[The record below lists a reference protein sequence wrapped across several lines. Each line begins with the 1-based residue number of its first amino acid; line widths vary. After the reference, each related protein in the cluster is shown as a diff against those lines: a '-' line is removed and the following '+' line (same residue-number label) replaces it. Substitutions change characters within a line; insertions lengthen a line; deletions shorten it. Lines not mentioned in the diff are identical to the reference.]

1 MSERYEREPDEPLEH
16 VLFLAV
22 TRPALFLG
30 MPMEAAAFCLMGGQL
45 MALAMGS
52 MIYMPLGAGSFG
64 LISAALSRYDP
75 LIFRVL
81 LSWGNSRPQNPDLGR
96 AARRWW
102 GGLSMSPLRPV
113 CHYKP
118 SELGRNV

>member
-1 MSERYEREPDEPLEH
+1 MSERPEHEPLEQ

-30 MPMEAAAFCLMGGQL
+30 MPMEAAAFCMMGGQL
-45 MALAMGS
+45 MALAMGN
-52 MIYMPLGAGSFG
+52 MVYMPLAAGLLG
-64 LISAALSRYDP
+64 LVAAALSRHDP
-75 LIFRVL
+75 LVFRVL
-81 LSWGNSRPQNPDLGR
+81 LSWGNSRPQNRDLGH

-113 CHYKP
+113 CRYTP
-118 SELGRNV
+118 AELGRNV